1 MSYRNRNRYGYHPGG
16 NRRNLA
22 ASSKRS
28 RGTVSARREGYAARI
43 APKSVSQARA
53 DIATWNAARRAAQ
66 NVNNPSRAKL
76 QRLYKNILV
85 DAHLTAQINLRTEY
99 VQSIPGILMRGAEV
113 AEEETELIAS
123 ASWARELDRRILE
136 TTFYGTS
143 LVELT
148 PDREGGVRVDLL
160 PRENVVPER
169 GLLLLSE
176 DDTEGIP
183 YREVREYGTWVLEF
197 GTPGDFGLL
206 DKAVPHVLF
215 ARFAQSC
222 WSELCEIY
230 GIPPRVLK
238 TNTQDPAMLGR
249 GEAMMRDMGAAA
261 WFIIDET
268 ESFEFARGADTNGDI
283 YRNLISVCKEATSEL
298 IVGAVLGQDTLN
310 GNRSKEESGLKLLS
324 KIVEADKARRAACWN
339 DIVLPALARIGLLP
353 PGLTFQNQPEE
364 DLEILWTQTH
374 QAMQYYHVS
383 AEWIKTKFGIE
394 VTGER
399 ESAAG
404 GTGSALGLHAA
415 DRFFG

>member
-1 MSYRNRNRYGYHPGG
+1 MDYRDKSKTTYRPER

-22 ASSKRS
+22 AKNAKPRNT
-28 RGTVSARREGYAARI
+28 GATRREGYIARI
-43 APKSVSQARA
+43 APKSISQARA
-53 DIATWNAARRAAQ
+53 DISTWNAARRAAQ
-66 NVNNPSRAKL
+66 NVDNPSRAKQ
-76 QRLYKNILV
+76 QRLYKNVML
-85 DAHLTAQINLRTEY
+85 DAHLTAQIELRIQH
-99 VQSIPGILMRGAEV
+99 VLSVPGVLMRGTEV
-113 AEEETELIAS
+113 AESETALIAS
-123 ASWARELDRRILE
+123 SAWVRELDRRILE
-136 TTFYGTS
+136 TAFYGTS

-148 PDREGGVRVDLL
+148 TDREGGVRVDLL

-176 DDTEGIP
+176 DDTDGIR
-183 YREVREYGTWVLEF
+183 YREVREFGTWVLEF
-197 GTPGDFGLL
+197 GDPADYGLL

-238 TNTQDPAMLGR
+238 TNTQDPAMLSR

-268 ESFEFARGADTNGDI
+268 ESFEFAKGADTNGDV
-283 YRNLISVCKEATSEL
+283 YHNLIAVCKEATSEL

-310 GNRSKEESGLKLLS
+310 GNRSKEESGLKLLE

-339 DIVLPALARIGLLP
+339 ETVLPALVRIGILP
-353 PGLTFQNQPEE
+353 EGLTFKNQPNE
-364 DLEILWTQTH
+364 DLEKLWSQTH
-374 QAMQYYHVS
+374 EAMQYYHVDP
-383 AEWIKTKFGIE
+383 EWIKAKFGIE

-399 ESAAG
+399 ETAG
-404 GTGSALGLHAA
+404 AGVLGLTAA